1 MERARNIRDG
11 KDRGGCK
18 DVTKGVKG
26 SLLGGAPD
34 LGLVFLGEG
43 GEGSDDVGVI
53 GNELPIEVSE
63 A

>member
-11 KDRGGCK
+11 KDRGRCK

-26 SLLGGAPD
+26 SLLEGAPSP
-34 LGLVFLGEG
+34 GLVFLGKG

-53 GNELPIEVSE
+53 GDKLLIEIGK